1 MIRTLLIITALAA
14 SPALAQDEDDQL
26 SEGMGLL
33 REGTRMLL
41 EGLMTELG
49 PALKELEG
57 RIDDLNAYH
66 PPEVLPN
73 GDIIIRRKEPLD
85 PIVPDENGEIEL

>member
-1 MIRTLLIITALAA
+1 MIRALLIITALAA

>member
-57 RIDDLNAYH
+57 RIDELNAYH